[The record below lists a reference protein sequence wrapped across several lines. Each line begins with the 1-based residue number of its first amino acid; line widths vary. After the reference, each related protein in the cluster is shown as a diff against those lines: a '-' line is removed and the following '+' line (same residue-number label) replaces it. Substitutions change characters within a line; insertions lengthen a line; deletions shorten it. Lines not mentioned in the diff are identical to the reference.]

1 MLALVLLNKST
12 RLFPT
17 YFCLLSPFA
26 PRKCATRRT
35 FAERKATIVDE
46 RGPSLV
52 FQRECRCSSEELTV
66 SM

>member
-1 MLALVLLNKST
+1 MLALVLLNMST

-17 YFCLLSPFA
+17 YFCLLSP
-26 PRKCATRRT
+26 